1 MSALDQLQAILGNEG
16 LLLPGADL
24 ARYIREPRGR
34 FPGDPLAV
42 ARPDSTE
49 QLAQVV
55 RICAEHRIA
64 MVPQGGLTGLVGG
77 GSAAQGELIIS
88 TERMRAIRD
97 LDVADASVVV
107 EAGCPLGTLRQAV
120 AEAGLLYPVSLAS
133 EGSATVGGTL
143 ATNAGGNLTIRHGN
157 TRAQVL
163 GLEVVLADGRV
174 WSELSPLRKNN
185 TGYNLAQLFVG
196 SEGTLGIIT
205 AAALKL
211 APAPRQELTALLAL
225 PSIKAGMG
233 VLAQLRAG
241 LGETLS
247 ACEFLPRLALEFV
260 LADQPDQADP
270 FARPHAWYVLVQA
283 DSSLAGSGLR
293 ESALNLLEQ
302 TIERGLAEDAVV
314 AESRDQAARLWR
326 LREGI
331 SAAQKH
337 GGSSLKHDVSVPV
350 GRIPAFIEQTTT
362 LLEAAVP
369 GIRPCIFGH
378 LGDGNLHF
386 NLSRPNG
393 MTDAAFA
400 ELEPRCNRI
409 VFDQVARVGGSIAA
423 EHGIGQLRRE
433 ELARSQPLKA
443 ELIGR
448 IKQALDPFGLLNPGK
463 IVVEKTASPAA
474 P

>member
-49 QLAQVV
+49 QLARVV

-88 TERMRAIRD
+88 TERMRAIRE

-133 EGSATVGGTL
+133 EGSATIGGTL

-163 GLEVVLADGRV
+163 GLEVVLADGRI

-185 TGYNLAQLFVG
+185 TGYDLAQLFVG

-205 AAALKL
+205 AAA
-211 APAPRQELTALLAL
+211 
-225 PSIKAGMG
+225 
-233 VLAQLRAG
+233 
-241 LGETLS
+241 
-247 ACEFLPRLALEFV
+247 
-260 LADQPDQADP
+260 
-270 FARPHAWYVLVQA
+270 H
-283 DSSLAGSGLR
+283 
-293 ESALNLLEQ
+293 
-302 TIERGLAEDAVV
+302 
-314 AESRDQAARLWR
+314 
-326 LREGI
+326 
-331 SAAQKH
+331 
-337 GGSSLKHDVSVPV
+337 
-350 GRIPAFIEQTTT
+350 
-362 LLEAAVP
+362 
-369 GIRPCIFGH
+369 
-378 LGDGNLHF
+378 
-386 NLSRPNG
+386 
-393 MTDAAFA
+393 
-400 ELEPRCNRI
+400 
-409 VFDQVARVGGSIAA
+409 
-423 EHGIGQLRRE
+423 
-433 ELARSQPLKA
+433 
-443 ELIGR
+443 
-448 IKQALDPFGLLNPGK
+448 
-463 IVVEKTASPAA
+463 
-474 P
+474 

>member
-1 MSALDQLQAILGNEG
+1 
-16 LLLPGADL
+16 
-24 ARYIREPRGR
+24 
-34 FPGDPLAV
+34 
-42 ARPDSTE
+42 
-49 QLAQVV
+49 
-55 RICAEHRIA
+55 
-64 MVPQGGLTGLVGG
+64 
-77 GSAAQGELIIS
+77 
-88 TERMRAIRD
+88 
-97 LDVADASVVV
+97 
-107 EAGCPLGTLRQAV
+107 
-120 AEAGLLYPVSLAS
+120 
-133 EGSATVGGTL
+133 
-143 ATNAGGNLTIRHGN
+143 
-157 TRAQVL
+157 
-163 GLEVVLADGRV
+163 
-174 WSELSPLRKNN
+174 
-185 TGYNLAQLFVG
+185 
-196 SEGTLGIIT
+196 
-205 AAALKL
+205 LKL
-211 APAPRQELTALLAL
+211 APAPRQSLSALMAL
-225 PSIKAGMG
+225 PSIEAGMG
-233 VLAQLRAG
+233 LLSRLRAG

-247 ACEFLPRLALEFV
+247 ACEFMPRLALEFV
-260 LADQPDQADP
+260 LADQPDQIDP
-270 FARPHAWYVLVQA
+270 FTRPYPWYVLVQA

-293 ESALNLLEQ
+293 ESSALSLLDQAVEQ
-302 TIERGLAEDAVV
+302 GLAEEAVV
-314 AESRDQAARLWR
+314 AESLDQAARLWR

-463 IVVEKTASPAA
+463 IVVEKTASPTAL
-474 P
+474 

>member
-1 MSALDQLQAILGNEG
+1 MSALNQIQAILGDEG
-16 LLLPGADL
+16 LLRPGAEL
-24 ARYIREPRGR
+24 ARYTREPRGR

-49 QLAQVV
+49 QLARVV
-55 RICAEHRIA
+55 RVCAEHGIA

-77 GSAAQGELIIS
+77 GSAARGELIIS

-133 EGSATVGGTL
+133 EGSATIGGTL

-163 GLEVVLADGRV
+163 GLEVVLADGRI

-185 TGYNLAQLFVG
+185 TGYDLAQLFVG

-211 APAPRQELTALLAL
+211 APAPRQSLSALMAL
-225 PSIKAGMG
+225 PSIEAGMG
-233 VLAQLRAG
+233 LLSKLRAG

-247 ACEFLPRLALEFV
+247 ACEFIPRLALEFV
-260 LADQPDQADP
+260 LADQPDQIDP
-270 FARPHAWYVLVQA
+270 FTRPHPWYVLVQA

-293 ESALNLLEQ
+293 DSALSLLDQAVEQ
-302 TIERGLAEDAVV
+302 GLAEEAVV
-314 AESRDQAARLWR
+314 AESLDQAARLWR

-337 GGSSLKHDVSVPV
+337 GGLSLKHDISVPV
-350 GRIPAFIEQTTT
+350 GQIPAFIEQTVAA
-362 LLEAAVP
+362 LAKAVP

-386 NLSRPNG
+386 NLSRPEPLS
-393 MTDAAFA
+393 DAEFA
-400 ELEPRCNRI
+400 ALEPVCNRI
-409 VFDQVARVGGSIAA
+409 VFDQIARFAGSIAA

-433 ELARSQPLKA
+433 ELARSRPLKA
-443 ELIGR
+443 ELMAR
-448 IKQALDPFGLLNPGK
+448 IKQALDPHGLLNPGK
-463 IVVEKTASPAA
+463 VV
-474 P
+474 